1 MRLRGGW
8 RYLRTIMSAAQRS
21 YDEIIDL
28 FARGGGVAAVLAFRP
43 SEASVARVRELMARS
58 KEGSLSDEE
67 RAEFDRFVEV
77 ERLMQLV
84 KARARQLTT

>member
-1 MRLRGGW
+1 
-8 RYLRTIMSAAQRS
+8 MSAAQRS

-43 SEASVARVRELMARS
+43 SDASVARVRELLARS
-58 KEGSLSDEE
+58 KEGALSEDERVE
-67 RAEFDRFVEV
+67 LDRFVEV

-84 KARARQLTT
+84 KARARLLAT